1 MKGHNLLPQSFPIT
15 KSLLQSARS
24 SRQRYEQY
32 LRERQESKHQNEKTE
47 QLKILDKE
55 IGELKCV
62 ISGNKKIRE
71 KLSEEFLRLP
81 DEAEKQ
87 NNFLKTKELLS
98 KGNSLKRKSYEK
110 LEESRKLEEVLKVVN
125 NVIDYFYIFD
135 ILFYIF
141 VGLHFLIYPF

>member
-1 MKGHNLLPQSFPIT
+1 M
-15 KSLLQSARS
+15 
-24 SRQRYEQY
+24 
-32 LRERQESKHQNEKTE
+32 
-47 QLKILDKE
+47 KILDKE

-81 DEAEKQ
+81 DDAEKQ
-87 NNFLKTKELLS
+87 NSFLKTKELLS

>member
-1 MKGHNLLPQSFPIT
+1 M
-15 KSLLQSARS
+15 
-24 SRQRYEQY
+24 
-32 LRERQESKHQNEKTE
+32 
-47 QLKILDKE
+47 DKE

-110 LEESRKLEEVLKVVN
+110 LEESKKLEEALTVVQEKRKKICNLNSN
-125 NVIDYFYIFD
+125 NVTDYFYIFD
-135 ILFYIF
+135 ILFSIF
-141 VGLHFLIYPF
+141 VGLHFLI